1 MAQDF
6 RTISPEEIRDNPF
19 KLVGSDWMLITAG
32 PPEAYNTMTASW
44 GGLGVLWN
52 KNVCWCVIRPV
63 RYTYEFMEKAGAFT
77 LSFFDEEFRD
87 ALNLCG
93 TESGR
98 DIDKAAA
105 TGLTPVAGKLAGTTC
120 FEQARLV
127 LECRKIYTQDLNPE
141 LFLDRNIESLY
152 PQKDYHRMYFGEVM
166 GCFAR

>member
-1 MAQDF
+1 LTQDF
-6 RTISPEEIRDNPF
+6 RTISPEDINDNPF

-63 RYTYEFMEKAGAFT
+63 RYTYEFMEKAGNFT
-77 LSFFDEEFRD
+77 LSFFDETYRD
-87 ALNLCG
+87 ALNVCG
-93 TESGR
+93 TQSGR
-98 DIDKAAA
+98 DINKAEAA
-105 TGLTPVAGKLAGTTC
+105 GLTPAAGKLAGTTY

-141 LFLDRNIESLY
+141 LFLDRSIESLY

-166 GCFAR
+166 GCFSR